1 MLIEILL
8 FLLATII
15 SGNNSALI
23 LGPLNSS
30 RIMGKF
36 SGSLFISFFMSI
48 GLILEGMKMLPPVH
62 ILSSYVSIIYIS
74 VLVVFVIF
82 SILSYPLSAG
92 MVFTGSLLGFSLITK
107 EINYSYYSIVFIS
120 WIIAFLISLLLGFII
135 YIFIERINKP
145 FKGYSF
151 YILFL
156 LSSAFLSYTLGS
168 NTIGLIYSI
177 SPLFSNLLSS
187 ILGIFFGTFI
197 FNFLTYKTVTKSI
210 VNLNAYRSFVS
221 QLSSSIVV
229 ESFTQVHIPVSIT
242 QGVVGSMVGSGLKK
256 GYREINLVKVN
267 QLIFSWVT
275 TPILSMFITV
285 LILLV

>member
-1 MLIEILL
+1 MLVEILL
-8 FLLATII
+8 FLLAAII

-30 RIMGKF
+30 KILGKF
-36 SGSLFISFFMSI
+36 SGSFFISSFMSI
-48 GLILEGMKMLPPVH
+48 GLILEGMKMLPPIH
-62 ILSSYVSIIYIS
+62 IVSSYVPTIYIS
-74 VLVVFVIF
+74 ILIVFLIF
-82 SILSYPLSAG
+82 SILSFPLSAG
-92 MVFTGSLLGFSLITK
+92 MVFTGSILGFSIITK
-107 EINYSYYSIVFIS
+107 EINYTYYSMVFIS
-120 WIIAFLISLLLGFII
+120 WILAFLFSMILGYII
-135 YIFIERINKP
+135 YMFIEKTKKP

-151 YILFL
+151 RILFL

-177 SPLFSNLLSS
+177 SPSFTDFISS
-187 ILGIFFGTFI
+187 ILGIFFGTLI

-221 QLSSSIVV
+221 QISSSIVV
-229 ESFTQVHIPVSIT
+229 ESFTQMHVPVSIT

-256 GYREINLVKVN
+256 GYREINITKVN

-275 TPILSMFITV
+275 TPIISLFITV